1 MTAYDCER
9 CSCIPTPQSILDE
22 YERDVFDEIFGE
34 VDYGDVMKV
43 MMWSTYQFR
52 GIGNCNIDYWVQCMY
67 GRFTQ
72 IVSKYLPKFKVF
84 DEWYTQVMGV
94 DPVDLSEG
102 ATEYTMKNEN
112 EDTPDNPQG
121 TSVYLSDRNTTT
133 YNGKTYSGLSSE
145 TISRFM
151 DYVPDLTAQF
161 TDEFRQQFY
170 WGL

>member
-1 MTAYDCER
+1 MTSYDCER
-9 CSCIPTPQSILDE
+9 CSCIPTPQSIYDD

-34 VDYGDVMKV
+34 VDYGDIMKV

-52 GIGNCNIDYWVQCMY
+52 GIGNCNIDYWVQSMY
-67 GRFTQ
+67 ARFTQ
-72 IVSKYLPKFKVF
+72 IISKYLPKFNVF
-84 DEWYTQVMGV
+84 DEWYSNVMGV

-102 ATEYTMKNEN
+102 ASEYTMKNEN

-145 TISRFM
+145 TIARFM
-151 DYVPDLTAQF
+151 DYVPDLTSQF
-161 TDEFRQQFY
+161 TDEFRKQFY

>member
-1 MTAYDCER
+1 MTSYDCER

-22 YERDVFDEIFGE
+22 DGRDVFEEIFDG
-34 VDYGDVMKV
+34 VDYDDIMQI

-52 GIGNCNIDYWVQCMY
+52 GIGNCNIDYWVQSMK
-67 GRFTQ
+67 GRLGQ
-72 IVSKYLPKFKVF
+72 IISKYLPKFKVF
-84 DEWYTQVMGV
+84 DEWYTTVMGV
-94 DPVDLSEG
+94 APVDLSEG
-102 ATEYTMKNEN
+102 ASEYTMKNEN

-145 TISRFM
+145 TIARFM

-161 TDEFRQQFY
+161 TDEFRKQFY